1 MQPHYSID
9 TSALIDW
16 WVRYY
21 PPSTFP
27 TLQARLEELIQSGR
41 LRASR
46 EVQTELERNDDDL
59 CKWAKSRDLF
69 IDSDAAIQ
77 KIAIRIINQYRND
90 AKPDKGINGAD
101 PFVIALAASQTKSWV
116 IVTGEKPGTLENPK
130 IPFVC
135 TRENPKIETISFL
148 QLIAREGWKF

>member
-21 PPSTFP
+21 PPSSFP
-27 TLQARLEELIQSGR
+27 TLQARLEDLVQSGR

-59 CKWAKSRDLF
+59 CKWAKSQNLF

-77 KIAIRIINQYRND
+77 NIAKRIINQYRND

-101 PFVIALAASQTKSWV
+101 AFVIALAASHATPWI

-135 TRENPKIETISFL
+135 ARENPKIETLSFL

>member
-27 TLQARLEELIQSGR
+27 TLQTRLEDLVQSGR

-59 CKWAKSRDLF
+59 CKWAKSQDLF

-101 PFVIALAASQTKSWV
+101 AFVIALAASQAPPWL

-135 TRENPKIETISFL
+135 ARENPKIETISFL

>member
-46 EVQTELERNDDDL
+46 EVQTELERNDDAL
-59 CKWAKSRDLF
+59 CKWAKSQELF

-101 PFVIALAASQTKSWV
+101 PFVIALAASQTKPWV
-116 IVTGEKPGTLENPK
+116 IVTGEKPGSQENPK

-135 TRENPKIETISFL
+135 ARENPRIETISIL
-148 QLIAREGWKF
+148 QLIAKEGWKF